1 MFKFVVKKVISK
13 AKAVRC
19 VIEGHVHV
27 EALLGDVQVARL
39 PVCQRRNS
47 SGDRRPS
54 SAGEY
59 AERVTFYLQGLQTRF
74 SGCSNNSHA
83 VNTCKNINDA
93 VRKC

>member
-13 AKAVRC
+13 AKAVRR

-47 SGDRRPS
+47 SGD
-54 SAGEY
+54 
-59 AERVTFYLQGLQTRF
+59 LQVQVNMQNVLHFTYKVCRQDF
-74 SGCSNNSHA
+74 PA
-83 VNTCKNINDA
+83 VATIHML
-93 VRKC
+93 